1 MHDIEPYY
9 KWRQY
14 YIASEDKKSLFYGRE
29 YSEFTYTNKVY
40 NYFIHPQ
47 WDTMGSLTLYVKLI
61 YVDYEEGY
69 VFLELIGE
77 WNDCLNNDIM
87 FLKREL
93 VDILIHHGVNKFVLL
108 CDNVLNFHGS
118 DDSYYEEWWEDIKE
132 SGGWIAMVNTL
143 EHVTKEMEN
152 IRLQYYVNVGHELEE
167 INWRKANPLQAF
179 QEIDRML
186 NIKTKQIGY

>member
-29 YSEFTYTNKVY
+29 YSEFTYSNKVY

-47 WDTMGSLTLYVKLI
+47 WDNMGSQTLYVKLI

-93 VDILIHHGVNKFVLL
+93 VDILIHHGISKFVLL

-132 SGGWIAMVNTL
+132 SGGWIAMINTL
-143 EHVTKEMEN
+143 EHVTKEMEQ
-152 IRLQYYVNVGHELEE
+152 IRLQYFVNVGNELEE

-179 QEIDRML
+179 QEIERML
-186 NIKTKQIGY
+186 NIKTKQLGY